1 MNKEGDL
8 KVWWIPQVPGKAF
21 EVPVKS
27 PEEAILIMD
36 TLAQYDIFQLENNI
50 KPDYSNTGG
59 LSVFEDADWSDWH
72 HPETGEDI
80 DEWKE
85 SMEET
90 TTEVLI
96 PQSKCKADGC
106 NADYLKDT
114 HLVDAAADGH
124 CDDCWIKMKS
134 KDFSIS
140 EGISHL
146 SKMSGDHK

>member
-50 KPDYSNTGG
+50 KPDYCNAGG
-59 LSVFEDADWSDWH
+59 LNVFEDGDWSNWY
-72 HPETGEDI
+72 HPETDKDI
-80 DEWKE
+80 DEWKN
-85 SMEET
+85 SREEPS
-90 TTEVLI
+90 
-96 PQSKCKADGC
+96 PQSQCKTDGC

-114 HLVDAAADGH
+114 WLRFRFWIHSIPGYLKRHYHSLKRKLNGNNLKNHL
-124 CDDCWIKMKS
+124 
-134 KDFSIS
+134 
-140 EGISHL
+140 
-146 SKMSGDHK
+146 